1 MMKKSRR
8 LRNVGAL
15 VLMLGIVGAGLFYW
29 SQTGPVDAL
38 EDVLPGY
45 ERAETREIGIQ
56 MGATGVILLEW
67 RKTLG
72 TPGAEAIMIAGGTAL
87 FAAYFFRVAWVLDEE
102 ERDRARLTQEPPDP
116 PAARS

>member
-1 MMKKSRR
+1 MKKSRR
-8 LRNVGAL
+8 LRIVGTL
-15 VLMLGIVGAGLFYW
+15 VLMLGIGGGVFYW
-29 SQTGPVDAL
+29 SQSGPVDAL

-56 MGATGVILLEW
+56 MGATGVILMDW

-72 TPGAEAIMIAGGTAL
+72 TPGAEAVMIAGGAAL
-87 FAAYFFRVAWVLDEE
+87 FASYFFRVAWVLDDE
-102 ERDRARLTQEPPDP
+102 ERDRARLTQAPPQS